1 MAHMRLI
8 FSCIKNINDEGNITV
23 FGRLYIFN
31 EKQPLMDL
39 EQGIKLTSF
48 TDNEPPKMI
57 LDKTNITGSGY
68 VTKWSEG
75 SRGPWDA
82 PYQIATLGEVEES
95 QKQKAIEDPTMENV
109 TGTDNVE
116 YCCIYRV
123 PNWLRRVNPEAYTP
137 QMLLLGPLQ
146 HSKKAEALEL
156 SKTDLRYMNY
166 MNMERHKKK
175 YLMEIAHRYGT
186 ETIIEFSR
194 IIERDEHII
203 RASYAESTEWIKS
216 AEFVEMIVRDA
227 VFLLGFFLQTGTQKY
242 QRNEDILFDVPCH
255 ITRILEDLIL
265 LENQLPYALLEN
277 LFEPFLFQFRFE
289 ETLRDIILRVFRFE
303 GKLKKDVKF
312 RHFTDLFR
320 RVRVATLGLPEEQAA
335 RAEQSKI
342 IKSLYNADKLDSAG
356 VEFANVGEE
365 NDLSLVIVFKGGVLT
380 MPCFTVEENTERV
393 MRNMMALEQCHYPLS
408 AYVCHYITF
417 LDFLIY
423 TDADVD
429 LLVKKDVIKKN
440 KNWLGH
446 QGSVAEM
453 VNKLCLGLVDFGSY
467 YEPIAEKLKK
477 HYNSSLHR
485 SVATLRRVYFKDI
498 WTGTATVAAVVLLIL
513 ALVQTVAS
521 VLQVTQSD
529 PKSPPPQAPPR
540 GKHLEY
546 EKMEQHKKKYLENF
560 ALMYGNQTVEE
571 FIRIIVRDEQI
582 TGRRYIDKTGYFLF
596 DESCHRDTIFEDL
609 LLLENQL
616 PFSLLENL
624 FGPFFIKFGDNLT
637 FRDFILGNFGFINK
651 IKPEVNFIHI
661 TDMFRCVRVEKL
673 GLTKKDQIYE
683 QYSKKFLIKNLHNA
697 DELDSAGVDI
707 VGNKVERGTSFAI
720 KFEPRGHTERLW
732 RNIMA
737 LEQCHYTY
745 AAYVCHYIA
754 FLDFLIDT
762 EQDVELLVNKGV
774 IKNLLGHSE
783 SVVEMV
789 NKMCLGLADN
799 GFYYYDIAERLNKY
813 YDNRLNRFLA
823 TLRRVYFKDLW
834 TGTATI
840 AAVIILVLTLIGTVT
855 SVLQVTQDDS
865 DPTKSLLPPPPSRDL

>member
-1 MAHMRLI
+1 MA
-8 FSCIKNINDEGNITV
+8 K
-23 FGRLYIFN
+23 

-242 QRNEDILFDVPCH
+242 QRNEDILVWY
-255 ITRILEDLIL
+255 T
-265 LENQLPYALLEN
+265 
-277 LFEPFLFQFRFE
+277 FR
-289 ETLRDIILRVFRFE
+289 TQDFR
-303 GKLKKDVKF
+303 KLN
-312 RHFTDLFR
+312 
-320 RVRVATLGLPEEQAA
+320 
-335 RAEQSKI
+335 
-342 IKSLYNADKLDSAG
+342 KS
-356 VEFANVGEE
+356 
-365 NDLSLVIVFKGGVLT
+365 
-380 MPCFTVEENTERV
+380 R
-393 MRNMMALEQCHYPLS
+393 
-408 AYVCHYITF
+408 
-417 LDFLIY
+417 
-423 TDADVD
+423 
-429 LLVKKDVIKKN
+429 
-440 KNWLGH
+440 
-446 QGSVAEM
+446 
-453 VNKLCLGLVDFGSY
+453 LVDFGSY

-540 GKHLEY
+540 GKFSEAPHISMERLDIQVNLDLKMQPSKFLPKRVPCRLRNVRPDAYTPQMLLIGPLSKKPQIMELSKNDSRHLEY

-582 TGRRYIDKTGYFLF
+582 ISSEDFVEMMLVDSVFILVFLKQTGRRYIDKTGYFLF

-720 KFEPRGHTERLW
+720 KFERARGHTERLW

>member
-216 AEFVEMIVRDA
+216 AEFVEMIIRDA

-335 RAEQSKI
+335 RAEQSKF

-408 AYVCHYITF
+408 AYVCNYITF

-596 DESCHRDTIFEDL
+596 DESCHRDTIFKDL

-720 KFEPRGHTERLW
+720 KFERGVLTMPCFTARGHTERLW

-762 EQDVELLVNKGV
+762 EQDVELLVNK
-774 IKNLLGHSE
+774 
-783 SVVEMV
+783 
-789 NKMCLGLADN
+789 
-799 GFYYYDIAERLNKY
+799 AERLNKY
-813 YDNRLNRFLA
+813 YDNRLNRSLA